1 VAKVNNRISDM
12 QTEQPKRRPFRTV
25 LKYGGLLLLAG
36 CGVLAGSAMLTKVPG
51 EEMLVGNVKRN
62 SAVYVKMHDGTQI
75 AVDVWLP
82 PQMKAGEKMPV
93 VAMTTRYWR
102 AQQVGWLQRALY
114 GIGLGEVGF
123 TTNPFLD
130 FMNKRGFVILQV
142 DARGTGASGGN
153 RLGEWAPDEV
163 KDFGEVARWASVQ
176 PWSNGSIGAVGV
188 SYAGNT
194 AELYASTGEPS
205 VKAVAPLYDDFDPT
219 LHNSN
224 PGGVFNTGFISIWG
238 NGTAALDRNDIC
250 TLAETPGLMCIF
262 NKWMVPG
269 VKRVDDDQS
278 GKQLANILRTR
289 KSNNVLNGLSTVE
302 YRDDPFKDGGGLSLA
317 SVSPFSKRAAAE
329 KYQIPMMVWSS
340 WMDAATTD
348 GTLSRYLTFNTP
360 QVIHIGAYSHG
371 GGHDTDPTMP
381 VDTPSAPLEEKQWA
395 AVADFFDVYLRG
407 GTPAA
412 PKRIVNYFTM
422 GARTWHQTAVWP
434 PIGSTKQTLYFGEQS
449 SLTTAQISTAS
460 DRYAVDFSAATG
472 KPTRWATQ
480 MGGGDVFYPDR
491 RGADKKLLS
500 YTSAPFPVA
509 TTITGT
515 PVVTIYLSTTAT
527 DGVVI
532 AYLEDVAPDGRVT
545 YITEGVLRLT
555 NRKETDANLPY
566 ITLGVNRSF
575 RRADSL
581 PVTPGEAMKL
591 RVPLYATSIQI
602 KAGHR
607 VRIALAGAADGQFDR
622 MPKTGSV
629 TWTVYRDAKRPSDI
643 ELPIMK

>member
-1 VAKVNNRISDM
+1 M

-51 EEMLVGNVKRN
+51 EEMLAGNVKRN
-62 SAVYVKMHDGTQI
+62 SAVYVKMPDGTQI

-82 PQMKAGEKMPV
+82 TQMKAGEKMPV
-93 VAMTTRYWR
+93 LAMTTRYWR
-102 AQQVGWLQRALY
+102 AQQVGWLQRGLY
-114 GIGLGEVGF
+114 GLGLGEEGF

-205 VKAVAPLYDDFDPT
+205 IKAVAPLYNDFDPT

-224 PGGVFNTGFISIWG
+224 PGGVFNTGFISVWG
-238 NGTAALDRNDIC
+238 HGTAALDRNDIC

-262 NKWMVPG
+262 TKWMVPG
-269 VKRVDDDQS
+269 VKPVDADPS
-278 GKQLANILRTR
+278 GEQLANILRTR

-317 SVSPFSKRAAAE
+317 DVSPFSKRAVAE
-329 KYQIPMMVWSS
+329 KYQVPMMVWSS
-340 WMDAATTD
+340 WMDASTTD
-348 GTLSRYLTFNTP
+348 GTLSRFLTLNTP
-360 QVIHIGAYSHG
+360 QVVHIGAYSHG
-371 GGHDTDPTMP
+371 GRHDADPTMP
-381 VDTPSAPLEEKQWA
+381 KDTPAAPFGEKQWA
-395 AVADFFDVYLRG
+395 TIADFFDAYLRG

-412 PKRIVNYFTM
+412 PNRIINYFTM

-434 PIGSTKQTLYFGEQS
+434 PLGITKQTLYFGEKS
-449 SLTTAQISTAS
+449 SLTATQSGAAF
-460 DRYAVDFSAATG
+460 DRHSVDFTAATG

-480 MGGGDVFYPDR
+480 MGGGDVIYPDR
-491 RGADKKLLS
+491 READKKLLS
-500 YTSAPFPVA
+500 YTSEPFPAA

-515 PVVTIYLSTTAT
+515 PILTAFLSTTAT
-527 DGVVI
+527 DGAVI

-566 ITLGVNRSF
+566 VTLGVNRSF
-575 RRADSL
+575 RRADAL
-581 PVTPGEAMKL
+581 VVTPGEIMKV

-607 VRIALAGAADGQFDR
+607 IRIALAGAADGQFDR
-622 MPKTGSV
+622 MPKTGPV
-629 TWTVYRDAKRPSDI
+629 TWTVYRDANRPSGL
-643 ELPIMK
+643 ELPIER

>member
-1 VAKVNNRISDM
+1 M
-12 QTEQPKRRPFRTV
+12 QPEKPKRRLLRTI
-25 LKYGGLLLLAG
+25 LKYTGLLLSVG
-36 CGVLAGSAMLTKVPG
+36 GGVLAGSALLTKVPG
-51 EEMLVGNVKRN
+51 EEMLAGNVKRN
-62 SAVYVKMHDGTQI
+62 NAVYVKMPDGTQI

-93 VAMTTRYWR
+93 LAMTTRYWR
-102 AQQVGWLQRALY
+102 ATQVGWLQRGLY
-114 GIGLGEVGF
+114 GIGLGDEGF
-123 TTNPFLD
+123 TSDPFLN

-163 KDFGEVARWASVQ
+163 NDFGEIARWASIQ
-176 PWSNGSIGAVGV
+176 PWSNGSVGAVGA

-205 VKAVAPLYDDFDPT
+205 IKAVAPLYDDFDPT

-250 TLAETPGLMCIF
+250 TLAETPGLMCVF
-262 NKWMVPG
+262 TKWMVVG
-269 VKRVDDDQS
+269 VKPVDADPS
-278 GKQLANILRTR
+278 GAQLAEILRMR

-302 YRDDPFKDGGGLSLA
+302 YRDDLFKDGGGLSLA
-317 SVSPFSKRAAAE
+317 SVSPFSKRAAIE
-329 KYQIPMMVWSS
+329 KYQVPMMVWSS

-360 QVIHIGAYSHG
+360 QVVHIGAYSHG

-395 AVADFFDVYLRG
+395 TIADFFDGYLRG
-407 GTPAA
+407 GAPTT
-412 PKRIVNYFTM
+412 PKRIINYFTM
-422 GARTWHQTAVWP
+422 GARIWHQTAVWP
-434 PIGSTKQTLYFGEQS
+434 PIGATKQTLYFGDKS
-449 SLTTAQISTAS
+449 SLTPTQKGTTF
-460 DRYAVDFSAATG
+460 DRYVVDFSAATG

-480 MGGGDVFYPDR
+480 MGGGDVIYSDR

-500 YTSAPFPVA
+500 YTSAPFPAA

-515 PVVTIYLSTTAT
+515 PVVTAYLSTTAT

-566 ITLGVNRSF
+566 VTLGVNRSF
-575 RRADSL
+575 RRADAL
-581 PVTPGEAMKL
+581 PVTPGEVMQV

-602 KAGHR
+602 KAGHSIR
-607 VRIALAGAADGQFDR
+607 VALAGAADGQFDR
-622 MPKTGSV
+622 TPKSGPV
-629 TWTVYRDAKRPSDI
+629 TWLVYRDPKRASAL
-643 ELPIMK
+643 ELPIAK